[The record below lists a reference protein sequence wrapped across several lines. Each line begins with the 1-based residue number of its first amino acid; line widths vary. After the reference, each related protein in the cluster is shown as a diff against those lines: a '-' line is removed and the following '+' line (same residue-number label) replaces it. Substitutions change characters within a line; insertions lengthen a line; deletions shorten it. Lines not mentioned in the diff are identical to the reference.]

1 MKKAARRSQLPFNL
15 PTRPLLIVL
24 SGPSGVGKDAV
35 LTKMKEL
42 GYPLKYITTLTTRP
56 RRPNERNNV
65 DYHFVL
71 MNRFQK
77 MIENNE
83 LLEWANVYGNWYG
96 VPREKVKQALD
107 KGNDTIIKV
116 DIQGAATI
124 KKILPQA
131 IFIFL
136 MPPSIEEL
144 LIRLKQRHTESP
156 SDLAVRL
163 KTAEEEIKQLPLF
176 DYVVV
181 NRWGEIALAVS
192 DIEAI
197 ITAENRLVAPIPI
210 IAELAQW
217 VVLTGTP
224 RNEAAS
230 MTVAAERLAAKP

>member
-1 MKKAARRSQLPFNL
+1 MKKATDKSRLSLNL
-15 PTRPLLIVL
+15 STRPLLIVL

-65 DYHFVL
+65 DYHFVS
-71 MNRFQK
+71 MERFQEL
-77 MIENNE
+77 IENNE
-83 LLEWANVYGNWYG
+83 LLERANVYGNWYG
-96 VPREKVKQALD
+96 VPKKEVKQALD
-107 KGNDTIIKV
+107 KGEDVVVKV
-116 DIQGAATI
+116 DVQGAATI

-136 MPPSIEEL
+136 VPPSMEEL
-144 LIRLKQRHTESP
+144 LVRLRQRRTESA
-156 SDLAVRL
+156 SDLALRL

-181 NRWGEIALAVS
+181 NRWDEIDLAVA

-197 ITAENRLVAPIPI
+197 ITAEKCRV
-210 IAELAQW
+210 
-217 VVLTGTP
+217 TP
-224 RNEAAS
+224 REI
-230 MTVAAERLAAKP
+230 TL